1 LSDKEA
7 YDLAHQQYTQG
18 RYDVALTS
26 FRSFLTQYPDSPLTP
41 NAHFWIGE
49 CYVQGRDYARGL
61 EEYEQVIKN
70 YPKSTKAAAA
80 LYRKAMAFLK
90 LNNKEAA
97 KSALRQL
104 IADYPKSEDSQRA
117 KAKLAFLK

>member
-1 LSDKEA
+1 
-7 YDLAHQQYTQG
+7 
-18 RYDVALTS
+18 
-26 FRSFLTQYPDSPLTP
+26 
-41 NAHFWIGE
+41 
-49 CYVQGRDYARGL
+49 
-61 EEYEQVIKN
+61 
-70 YPKSTKAAAA
+70 
-80 LYRKAMAFLK
+80 MAFLK

>member
-1 LSDKEA
+1 MGSSHIFIDQQGKEA
-7 YDLAHQQYTQG
+7 AQ
-18 RYDVALTS
+18 LT
-26 FRSFLTQYPDSPLTP
+26 Y
-41 NAHFWIGE
+41 GE
-49 CYVQGRDYARGL
+49 
-61 EEYEQVIKN
+61 
-70 YPKSTKAAAA
+70 